1 MAVTLY
7 STATEYLANELTFL
21 RGDSS
26 DIVSV
31 HVHFDL
37 DPNDVPA
44 VADFTEV
51 SLIEAPDPLADG
63 AKVDVVTLVGP
74 GNVGLSVAAGDIT
87 LTAGD
92 YQLFVMIVTAS
103 EIVIR
108 SVDTVTIL

>member
-1 MAVTLY
+1 MVTLY
-7 STATEYLANELTFL
+7 STATEYIANELTFL
-21 RGDSS
+21 RGDSG
-26 DIVSV
+26 DIASV

-44 VADFTEV
+44 VGDFTEV
-51 SLIEAPDPLADG
+51 TLVEAPDALADG
-63 AKVDVVTLVGP
+63 DKVDVVTLVGP
-74 GNVGLSVAAGDIT
+74 GNVGLSISAGDVE